1 MRFFLPNSTTSS
13 TIPFSGPIIKFLN
26 TIWIVN
32 SPPPLLRQHEKCMC
46 CKWNE
51 EQVFIKGLDCA
62 VSVILFWGEEEKL
75 EITQMLSRC
84 LPKSTLPAAEPS
96 RRSRLKIGYR
106 AENKTLHLT
115 ILANNARSRKII
127 TFIKHQLNC
136 ITMVGIPSML
146 GQRQNT
152 VPRPHLNGRSQ
163 CV

>member
-115 ILANNARSRKII
+115 ILANNARSRKNNNIYKAP
-127 TFIKHQLNC
+127 IKLYYDGGNTLN
-136 ITMVGIPSML
+136 V
-146 GQRQNT
+146 
-152 VPRPHLNGRSQ
+152 RSEAKHCSQ
-163 CV
+163 TTLERS